1 MRDSKK
7 AANGRP
13 KKLNQE
19 VLNQLAQMGSN
30 VSGKR
35 FCELL
40 NRCIDV
46 RLIDNV
52 AARRADGTNKII
64 FRVAV
69 GVDLERFAAAIRA
82 G

>member
-1 MRDSKK
+1 MNADNKPPSD
-7 AANGRP
+7 GL
-13 KKLNQE
+13 KKLDQE

-46 RLIDNV
+46 SLVDNV
-52 AARRADGTNKII
+52 ATRRADGANKII